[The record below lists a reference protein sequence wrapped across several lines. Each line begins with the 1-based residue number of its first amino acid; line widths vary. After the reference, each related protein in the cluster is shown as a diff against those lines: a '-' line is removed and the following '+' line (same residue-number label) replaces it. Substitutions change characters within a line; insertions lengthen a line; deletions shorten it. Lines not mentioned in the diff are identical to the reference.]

1 MNDLIFSHMKYQFI
15 IKGGRSAEVYVSGKD
30 RIYFV
35 DGEVVK
41 DDLETV
47 RQLGLLVDELIN
59 KEGK

>member
-1 MNDLIFSHMKYQFI
+1 MFPHMKYQFI
-15 IKGGRSAEVYVSGKD
+15 IKSGRCAVVYVSGKD

-59 KEGK
+59 EEGE

>member
-1 MNDLIFSHMKYQFI
+1 MKYQFI
-15 IKGGRSAEVYVSGKD
+15 IKSGRCAVVYVSGKD

-59 KEGK
+59 EEGE